1 MNESKQDRKRRLS
14 RARSAR
20 YRKNKRDQVARVKG
34 VKFKGVFG
42 VGTMADLEHIR
53 AECGCQNI
61 EEAIALMVRFVAASV
76 RLDPL
81 AVRTAMNPRNPV

>member
-42 VGTMADLEHIR
+42 AGTMADLEHIR
-53 AECGCQNI
+53 VECGCQDI
-61 EEAIALMVRFVAASV
+61 EEAIALMARFVAASV
-76 RLDPL
+76 RLDPP
-81 AVRTAMNPRNPV
+81 AMRKAMNPRNPV